1 MKLCFYTFCSE
12 GIVEEDGKCWDEW
25 GETKVWFGME
35 GCGVGLDARKGW
47 LLDKIER
54 VGVLSGTS
62 KMIKMIRE
70 TKLGKGNLV
79 H

>member
-1 MKLCFYTFCSE
+1 MK
-12 GIVEEDGKCWDEW
+12 
-25 GETKVWFGME
+25 